1 MKISRSRYEKA
12 KQMVKKMAFYQ
23 DTVQAWEEAM
33 RRVGDVGDQTV
44 VAIEI
49 TADGKIK
56 IECETPLLQFVES
69 EGA

>member
-12 KQMVKKMAFYQ
+12 KQMLTKMASYQ
-23 DTVQAWEEAM
+23 KTVQAWEEAM
-33 RRVGDVGDQTV
+33 TRVGDVGDQTV

-56 IECETPLLQFVES
+56 TECETPLLQFVEN
-69 EGA
+69 ERE